1 MKRLAF
7 VLAAAA
13 LLLPGAAHAAAC
25 SPLNCAPSQFT
36 LAGGSLVAYRH
47 TALGTVRVA
56 DLRTGNTLFSVPGGF
71 VGGNLLVHKA
81 GRQLLQWYDLR
92 TGALHETARVPW
104 PMSLS
109 GVSQDGSR
117 AVGFRRL
124 EGATYVIL
132 GSRRGWR
139 QVPLPSGNWDFD
151 ALHGNNLFLIKYLRN
166 GSYQV
171 KVLDLSTDSPTV
183 RLLKDPHESGTI
195 WGQPFSRLGSSD
207 GRMLFTLYVAGNGAA
222 MIHAL
227 DLVHA
232 TARCIDLPGTGDY
245 GSASSWALVLS
256 PDESTLWAV
265 SPGYGRV
272 VALDV
277 ATRSITTAF
286 SIARPATWNLGNGT
300 RIAMSRDGNEIALG
314 DGKSVVTLAL
324 ATRKL
329 GPLVAQPATALGYA
343 PTGEL
348 RALR

>member
-47 TALGTVRVA
+47 SALGTVRIA
-56 DLRTGNTLFSVPGGF
+56 DLGTGKTLFTVPGGF
-71 VGGNLLVHKA
+71 VGGNLLVHQA
-81 GRQLLQWYDLR
+81 GLHLQWYDLR
-92 TGALHETARVPW
+92 TGAVRRTAALPW
-104 PMSLS
+104 PMRIS

-117 AVGFRRL
+117 VVGFRRPA
-124 EGATYVIL
+124 GARTVVI
-132 GSRRGWR
+132 GSPRGWR

-151 ALHGNNLFLIKYLRN
+151 ALRGNNLFLIKYLKN

-171 KVLDLSTDSPTV
+171 QVVDLSTDSPTV

-195 WGQPFSRLGSSD
+195 WGQPFSRLASSD
-207 GRMLFTLYVAGNGAA
+207 GRMLFTLYIAGNGAA

-227 DLVHA
+227 DLAHA

-256 PDESTLWAV
+256 PDGSTLWAV

-272 VALDV
+272 VGLDV
-277 ATRSITTAF
+277 ATRAITTAF
-286 SIARPATWNLGNGT
+286 SIERPAMWNIGNGT
-300 RIAMSRDGNEIALG
+300 RIAISPDGNEIAVG
-314 DGKSVVTLAL
+314 DGKLVARLTLID
-324 ATRKL
+324 RKL
-329 GPLVAQPATALGYA
+329 GAAVAHPATALGYTA
-343 PTGEL
+343 TGEL
-348 RALR
+348 RTLR